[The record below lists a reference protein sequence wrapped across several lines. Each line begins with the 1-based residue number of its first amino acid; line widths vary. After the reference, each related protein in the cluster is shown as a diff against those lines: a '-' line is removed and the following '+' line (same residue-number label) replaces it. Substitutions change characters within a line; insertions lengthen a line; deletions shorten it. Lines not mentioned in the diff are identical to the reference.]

1 MILAYENVLEQNMF
15 KEKMILKEI
24 AWIMLL
30 SFPMILEMRFQSVS
44 FLKMK
49 YLRNDTM
56 HDGLRDR
63 DVGIASLGAGSETR
77 TDPLLV

>member
-1 MILAYENVLEQNMF
+1 MNNAIKF
-15 KEKMILKEI
+15 SKD
-24 AWIMLL
+24 
-30 SFPMILEMRFQSVS
+30 FGMRFQSVS
-44 FLKMK
+44 FLKMR

-63 DVGIASLGAGSETR
+63 DVGIASLGAGPETR

>member
-30 SFPMILEMRFQSVS
+30 SFPMILEWDFKAYH
-44 FLKMK
+44 FLKW
-49 YLRNDTM
+49 N
-56 HDGLRDR
+56 
-63 DVGIASLGAGSETR
+63 I
-77 TDPLLV
+77 

>member
-1 MILAYENVLEQNMF
+1 
-15 KEKMILKEI
+15 
-24 AWIMLL
+24 MLL

-63 DVGIASLGAGSETR
+63 DVGIASLGAGPETR
-77 TDPLLV
+77 KDPLLVY